1 MNEQNVKLPD
11 FLITDLYKNSLV
23 ELDNKATGSSNKTKK
38 ESVLSKT
45 LDNIKVL
52 GKNNKKV
59 IVVINNPDAAFL
71 ADEDLAFLAN
81 ILKACGLNLS
91 DIGIVN
97 FAHQETKY
105 LTLKEQLEASK
116 ILLFG
121 VMASAIQLPFTVP
134 HFQVQNFDNCTI
146 LQSPPLGEMNEPTE
160 NSKELKKKLW
170 LSLKRMF
177 DV

>member
-11 FLITDLYKNSLV
+11 FLIADLYKNSLV
-23 ELDNKATGSSNKTKK
+23 EIDDKAIDASNKTKK
-38 ESVLSKT
+38 ESVLPKT
-45 LDNIKVL
+45 LENIKVL

-59 IVVINNPDAAFL
+59 IIVINNPAAAFL
-71 ADEDLAFLAN
+71 SDEDLAFLAN

-97 FAHQETKY
+97 FATQHINY
-105 LTLKEQLEASK
+105 LTLKEELEASK

-121 VMASAIQLPFTVP
+121 IMAPAVQLPFTVP
-134 HFQVQNFDNCTI
+134 DFQVQNFDSCTI

-160 NSKELKKKLW
+160 QSKELKKKLW
-170 LSLKRMF
+170 LALKRMF